1 MLKYYCKRIRA
12 GLIFALLIFI
22 LDVLYCDKTRGKN
35 SVSLSGIFDNGVFDP
50 RGEKFWLC
58 IVWKY
63 ATYLGHT
70 KPVSP
75 GNLCSSYR
83 DGVWG
88 SRFFFTWMWRKE
100 REIEREW
107 RLIVC
112 TLDHLLQNFLTV
124 YWSACKPPVFRN
136 IVQVASS
143 VAVKLCLCSLQ
154 SVWWCIEPFLIDSH
168 TCAFSQMGVVLHVC
182 VCVCSMYLITRCLP
196 SYHVAL

>member
-1 MLKYYCKRIRA
+1 MCYVRFSYSVWRTVKRFGEHVALHICFLYFSQERERGKKFNPIHWNMLKYYCKRIRA

-88 SRFFFTWMWRKE
+88 SRFFF
-100 REIEREW
+100 
-107 RLIVC
+107 
-112 TLDHLLQNFLTV
+112 
-124 YWSACKPPVFRN
+124 
-136 IVQVASS
+136 
-143 VAVKLCLCSLQ
+143 
-154 SVWWCIEPFLIDSH
+154 
-168 TCAFSQMGVVLHVC
+168 
-182 VCVCSMYLITRCLP
+182 LP
-196 SYHVAL
+196 GCGEKRQR